1 MRIRF
6 IWTGKTKDARLRG
19 LIEEYLKRLSRFARC
34 EVSELRESRAG
45 KDGAGIEKDGK
56 RISDGLHSGALTI
69 LLDEGGREWSSTELA
84 RELQSWE
91 RSGAKEV
98 EIVIG
103 GPNGVS
109 DALAAKAKVR
119 WCLSRLTL
127 THELARVIAIEQIYR
142 AYTIVNGLPYQK

>member
-1 MRIRF
+1 MRVRF
-6 IWTGKTKDARLRG
+6 IWTGKTKDARLRA

-45 KDGAGIEKDGK
+45 KDGAGIEKDGQ

-84 RELQSWE
+84 RELQRWE

-98 EIVIG
+98 AIVIG

-109 DALAAKAKVR
+109 DAVAAKAKVR